1 MKWSQDGCLSE
12 EEIRFEYRV
21 MKRWCQ
27 LFHRTPPD
35 WVALVAERFR
45 DRHPP
50 AYVEGDCA

>member
-1 MKWSQDGCLSE
+1 MKWSQDWCLSE
-12 EEIRFEYRV
+12 EELRFEYRV

-27 LFHRTPPD
+27 LFHRTPLD

-50 AYVEGDCA
+50 AYAEHDCA